1 MGGIL
6 NDGYQLRDGCKE
18 RIDWSDGGI
27 TGPLGDGKDTGCICI
42 GVDATVEQ
50 EYKVPAGSIAESE
63 ISQSSFTVACLL
75 QRAFH
80 LGMVLQPT

>member
-1 MGGIL
+1 M

-18 RIDWSDGGI
+18 RIDRSDGGI

-50 EYKVPAGSIAESE
+50 EYKVPAGIAESE
-63 ISQSSFTVACLL
+63 ISQSSFTESFSPGNGA
-75 QRAFH
+75 ATH
-80 LGMVLQPT
+80 LNKSARTTP